1 MTRTTDRINARR
13 LARRAGVAAVLTAA
27 ACSTSDILHVDNP
40 DTINP
45 PDVATPAGL
54 SALQAGA
61 IGDYSLAFVGDNGGT
76 QGQIL
81 VSGSVS
87 DQLDNVQ
94 TFPNPQEIDQR
105 GAIRL

>member
-1 MTRTTDRINARR
+1 MTRTTDRITALR

-76 QGQIL
+76 EGQIL
-81 VSGSVS
+81 GSGAFS
-87 DQLDNVQ
+87 DERSEERRVG
-94 TFPNPQEIDQR
+94 EECR
-105 GAIRL
+105 SRWS